1 MPVFRALG
9 LGIAIVVL
17 KFLVPAIF
25 NELEATIIAFLS
37 AARLSAD
44 AASGLAASVGSASS
58 SVPLLLPPSATPPF
72 PLPTAP
78 LHNP

>member
-9 LGIAIVVL
+9 LGIAIIVL
-17 KFLVPAIF
+17 RFLVPAIF

-37 AARLSAD
+37 AARTSLD
-44 AASGLAASVGSASS
+44 AASGLAASVGNTS
-58 SVPLLLPPSATPPF
+58 SVPLFLPPSGTPPF

-78 LHNP
+78 LYNP